1 MQRSLIPLFLFLL
14 VVFLSACQPQAPSD
28 MLTAKLDSLEN
39 RIAAN
44 PDSVADTLEAQ
55 RERYARADEATRM
68 RFELL
73 RTAALFKAHRTPTD
87 DVPMRAVVSFYERR
101 GTARQQAWAS
111 YYLGGI
117 YLDREDAPEAIECYY
132 KVLSLESELYR
143 EPLLLFLTYT
153 RLYDIYSIQY
163 KHQNALDAARKAL
176 TYVPYVKPPYCASD
190 VYAMIANSFRLSN
203 MNDSAFYYYNKA
215 WDILRDHKE
224 NSITKSTLE
233 QYIILC
239 LDADSLDLATRLIG
253 HLSEFTDSQT
263 GFENIV
269 YGDYYL
275 ASRRP
280 EQAEP
285 YYHRATQAQSI
296 RSRAYGWLGLY
307 RCARHRGDLT
317 AQADYAGRYIA
328 AHDSVDENV
337 DEQTVSQAG
346 SQHNYTYYKERC
358 ALLTQELKGKQRY
371 ATLFWPIAAG
381 GLVLAVATGVLAVLC
396 VRRRRRL
403 ARAAQRLQALQE
415 EARELA
421 DEAARAR
428 QEAQAARELADK
440 LQEELEQF
448 PLRKRYLQLL
458 QNKIALIDHF
468 KKGATGSI
476 KISEKDWL
484 GMLQT
489 IDAEWDNRA
498 SKLLDY
504 TTNLSP
510 KEIYLCLLQYFQ
522 FSYKEMKALTG
533 LANPSTAKK
542 RIADKLTPKGNSL
555 TPEQEE
561 LFQDWLLLI
570 RKETP

>member
-1 MQRSLIPLFLFLL
+1 
-14 VVFLSACQPQAPSD
+14 

-117 YLDREDAPEAIECYY
+117 YLDREDALEAIECYH
-132 KVLSLESELYR
+132 KVLALKDELFNESNLLY
-143 EPLLLFLTYT
+143 FTYT
-153 RLYDIYSIQY
+153 RLAHIYNSLY
-163 KHQNALDAARKAL
+163 SPNKSMDYSRKAL
-176 TYVPYVKPPYCASD
+176 TFAKKTRDSLKMISAVEL
-190 VYAMIANSFRLSN
+190 IANSLYDNQER
-203 MNDSAFYYYNKA
+203 DSAFYYYSQIWPLLQNKPQLKMA
-215 WDILRDHKE
+215 GDVLLR
-224 NSITKSTLE
+224 
-233 QYIILC
+233 YIALC
-239 LDADSLDLATRLIG
+239 LDADSLNLAQKMMAQLPR
-253 HLSEFTDSQT
+253 FTDRQND
-263 GFENIV
+263 FQNV
-269 YGDYYL
+269 VFGDYYL
-275 ASRRP
+275 AFNRP

-296 RSRAYGWLGLY
+296 RYRAYGWLGLY
-307 RCARHRGDLT
+307 RCAHHRGDLT

-337 DEQTVSQAG
+337 DEQTVNQVYN
-346 SQHNYTYYKERC
+346 QHNYTYYKERC

-371 ATLFWPIAAG
+371 VTLFWPIAAG

-510 KEIYLCLLQYFQ
+510 KEIYICLLQYFQ

-542 RIADKLTPKGNSL
+542 RIADKLTSKGNSL